1 MSEQFTLKIPRLFP
15 WPRGRSKGDT
25 MSRKQTFLWMLCGL
39 MLVTVGCSSY
49 YRISDPAGTKEYYT
63 TDIDKSRSGSISFK
77 DAKSGSTVTLQASDV
92 KEISEDDFKA
102 ALKPEK
108 K

>member
-1 MSEQFTLKIPRLFP
+1 MNKKNTI
-15 WPRGRSKGDT
+15 
-25 MSRKQTFLWMLCGL
+25 LWMLSGL
-39 MLVTVGCSSY
+39 VLMTAGCTSY

-63 TDIDKSRSGSISFK
+63 TDIDKTRSGSISFK

-102 ALKPEK
+102 AVKPETAVKPEK

>member
-1 MSEQFTLKIPRLFP
+1 MNKNETV
-15 WPRGRSKGDT
+15 
-25 MSRKQTFLWMLCGL
+25 LWMLCGL
-39 MLVTVGCSSY
+39 MLTTAGCTSY
-49 YRISDPAGTKEYYT
+49 YRVSDPAGTKEYYT

-77 DAKSGSTVTLQASDV
+77 DAKSGSTLTLQASDV

-102 ALKPEK
+102 AVKPAPAAQPEK

>member
-1 MSEQFTLKIPRLFP
+1 MNKKETV
-15 WPRGRSKGDT
+15 
-25 MSRKQTFLWMLCGL
+25 LWMLCGL
-39 MLVTVGCSSY
+39 MLTTAGCASY
-49 YRISDPAGTKEYYT
+49 YRVSDPAGTKEYYT

-102 ALKPEK
+102 AVKPAPAAQPEK

>member
-1 MSEQFTLKIPRLFP
+1 MNKKETV
-15 WPRGRSKGDT
+15 
-25 MSRKQTFLWMLCGL
+25 LWMLCGL
-39 MLVTVGCSSY
+39 MLTTAGCTSY
-49 YRISDPAGTKEYYT
+49 YRVSDPGGTKEYYT
-63 TDIDKSRSGSISFK
+63 SDIDKSRSGSISFK

-102 ALKPEK
+102 AVKPEK

>member
-1 MSEQFTLKIPRLFP
+1 
-15 WPRGRSKGDT
+15 

-39 MLVTVGCSSY
+39 MLTTAGCSSY

-102 ALKPEK
+102 AVKPEK

>member
-1 MSEQFTLKIPRLFP
+1 MNKKETV
-15 WPRGRSKGDT
+15 
-25 MSRKQTFLWMLCGL
+25 LWMLCGL
-39 MLVTVGCSSY
+39 MLATAGCTSY

-77 DAKSGSTVTLQASDV
+77 DAKSGSHVTLQASDV

-102 ALKPEK
+102 AVKPEK